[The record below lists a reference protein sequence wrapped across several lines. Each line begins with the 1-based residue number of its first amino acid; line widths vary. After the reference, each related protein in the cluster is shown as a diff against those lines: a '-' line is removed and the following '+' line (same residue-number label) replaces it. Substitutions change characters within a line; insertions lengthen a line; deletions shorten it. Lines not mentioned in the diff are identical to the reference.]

1 MTVLNSTAVEVIWT
15 LPISGVNGIVRGFK
29 IFADKINGSE
39 TIIDVADN
47 KTEVYIISGLEPSS
61 QYLISMLIYTVAD
74 GPPGIHLT
82 ANMPGS
88 G

>member
-1 MTVLNSTAVEVIWT
+1 MTILNSTAVEVTWT
-15 LPISGVNGIVRGFK
+15 LPVSGLNGIARGFK

-39 TIIDVADN
+39 TIINVADN
-47 KTEVYIISGLEPSS
+47 KTEAYIISELEPSS

-82 ANMPGS
+82 VNMPGS